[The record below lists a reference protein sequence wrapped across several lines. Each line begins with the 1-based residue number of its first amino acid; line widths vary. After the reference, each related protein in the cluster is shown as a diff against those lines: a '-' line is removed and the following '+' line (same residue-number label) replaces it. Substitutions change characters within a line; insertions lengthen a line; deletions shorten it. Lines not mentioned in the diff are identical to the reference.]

1 MLGAIIGDTIGS
13 RFEFNNHRSKDFELF
28 TKDNELTD
36 DSIMTLAVADI
47 LLNNKINNS
56 DAIIDT
62 LKEWGNLYPYAGYGG
77 MFRQWLFSNN
87 RKPYKSFGNGSAMR
101 ISPVGFLAQSE
112 EEVIDWSTK
121 VTEVTHNHPEGKKGA
136 VVTAMCIYYAK
147 NGKDKNFIRNYVEQY
162 YDINFEYSKLKK
174 EYYFNETCQETVPQA
189 IYCFL
194 ISNSYEDCIRTCVSI
209 GGDTDTVC
217 AIAGGIAEAYYKIP
231 LTLKFNIIKY
241 LDERQ
246 TNMITKYYNKLESQ
260 GE

>member
-36 DSIMTLAVADI
+36 DSIMTLAVVDI
-47 LLNNKINNS
+47 LLNNKINDT

-62 LKEWGNLYPYAGYGG
+62 IKEWGNLYPYAGYGG
-77 MFRQWLFSNN
+77 MFRQWLFSNM
-87 RKPYKSFGNGSAMR
+87 RKPYNSYGNGSAMR
-101 ISPVGFLAQSE
+101 ISPVGFLASSE
-112 EEVIDWSTK
+112 DQVVEWATK
-121 VTEVTHNHPEGKKGA
+121 VTEVTHNHPEGIKGA
-136 VVTAMCIYYAK
+136 IVTAMCVYYAK

-231 LTLKFNIIKY
+231 LTLKFNILKY

-246 TNMITKYYNKLESQ
+246 TNIITKYYDKLESP